1 MTISHPR
8 PSGSTHPRPSGSTHP
23 RPSGST
29 KLTGPVR
36 VRFPPSPT
44 GALHVGGARTA
55 IYNELLRHS
64 LGGSLILRI
73 EDTDRERSDPAM
85 TEQIKSALAWLGI
98 VPDEGPFLQ
107 SERIEAHRAAAARL
121 LEEGKAYRCF
131 RTAQELEEKR
141 EEAKRRGLTSYYRVF
156 FSPPSEEEVARR
168 LSAGEPYAVRFRM
181 PMGEM
186 RFHDLV
192 RGEVVFS
199 EDVLDDFIILRSDGS
214 PTYHLSVCCD
224 DADGGVTH
232 VIRGEDHLSNVPKH
246 IGRFQALGTEVPVFG
261 HRPLIMGPD
270 RKRLSKRTGAA
281 SVEEFRDQG
290 ILPQALFNFLALL
303 GWSPGDGRE
312 VMSRREM
319 IDAFTAERLVPSAAI
334 FDYDKL
340 RWMNAQ
346 YLSGEPSSEI
356 MHHLEPFLAGVGLD
370 GADPE
375 RLRKVVDLVRTRAYN
390 LKELAA
396 YATPYF
402 QEYLDYD
409 PELCRKFFAQPEL
422 PDQLDLLIERFRS
435 LTVFDLEGI
444 ETAIRGLAK
453 EIGIKAGVLIHPTR
467 MALSA
472 SKAGPSLFHLVEVMG
487 REAGLRHL
495 GHFVAYLR
503 ENAEPAD

>member
-1 MTISHPR
+1 MK
-8 PSGSTHPRPSGSTHP
+8 
-23 RPSGST
+23 T

-55 IYNELLRHS
+55 ITNELLRHS
-64 LGGSLILRI
+64 LGGSFILRI

-98 VPDEGPFLQ
+98 EPDEGPFLQ
-107 SERIEAHRAAAARL
+107 SDRVEEHRAAALKMLA
-121 LEEGKAYRCF
+121 EGKAYHCF
-131 RTAQELEEKR
+131 RTAEELEEKR
-141 EEAKRRGLTSYYRVF
+141 EEAKRQGLTSYYRVF
-156 FSPPSEEEVARR
+156 FEPPSPEEVARR
-168 LSAGEPYAVRFRM
+168 LEAGEPYAVRFRM
-181 PMGEM
+181 PKGEI
-186 RFHDLV
+186 RFDDLV
-192 RGEVVFS
+192 RGEVAFS

-224 DADGGVTH
+224 DAASGVTH
-232 VIRGEDHLSNVPKH
+232 ILRGEDHLSNVPKH
-246 IGRFQALGTEVPVFG
+246 IGLFQALGARVPVFG
-261 HRPLIMGPD
+261 HLPLIMGPD

-290 ILPQALFNFLALL
+290 ILPQALYNFLALL

-319 IDAFTAERLVPSAAI
+319 IEAFTVERLVPSAAI

-346 YLSGEPSSEI
+346 YLSGEPLDEVMS
-356 MHHLEPFLAGVGLD
+356 HLEPFLAEAGLA

-375 RLRKVVDLVRTRAYN
+375 RLQAVIDLVRTRAYN

-396 YATPYF
+396 YAVTYF
-402 QEYLDYD
+402 QQRLEYDA
-409 PELCRKFFAQPEL
+409 ELCKKFLTQEAL
-422 PDQLDLLIERFRS
+422 PGQLDQLIERFES
-435 LTVFDLEGI
+435 LDAFDLEGI
-444 ETAIRGLAK
+444 ETSIRGLAADV
-453 EIGIKAGVLIHPTR
+453 GVKAGVLIHPTR
-467 MALSA
+467 MALTA

-487 REAGLRHL
+487 REASVRHL
-495 GHFVAYLR
+495 KSFAAYLR
-503 ENAEPAD
+503 ENA